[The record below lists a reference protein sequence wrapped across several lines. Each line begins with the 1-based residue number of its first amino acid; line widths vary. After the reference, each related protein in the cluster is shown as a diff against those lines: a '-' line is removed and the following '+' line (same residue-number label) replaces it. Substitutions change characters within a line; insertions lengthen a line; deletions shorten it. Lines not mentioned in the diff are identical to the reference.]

1 MKKLLFCL
9 TLALTFASQSAF
21 AQIYKNKDKGVKI
34 AFFSETPMENISAE
48 SSAGTS
54 MWAFSNDSIAFK
66 VAITTFRFPNSLM
79 EEHFNEN
86 YMESEK
92 YPNATFKGKVSPHID
107 VTKAGTYKVSA
118 TGWLD
123 IHGVKQLRTIE
134 GTLIVNADGTLNL
147 KSTFDVKLADHKITV
162 PSIVGSKIA
171 ETIQVKLNV
180 DYVKR

>member
-1 MKKLLFCL
+1 MIS
-9 TLALTFASQSAF
+9 TSAY
-21 AQIYKNKDKGVKI
+21 AQVFKNKDKGVKI

-48 SSAGTS
+48 STTGTS

-66 VAITTFRFPNSLM
+66 VTISTFKFQNSLM

-86 YMESEK
+86 YMESDK
-92 YPNATFKGKVSPHID
+92 FPNASFKGKVTPHVD
-107 VTKAGTYKVSA
+107 PTKPGTYKVSA

-123 IHGVKQLRTIE
+123 VHGVKKLRTID

-147 KSTFDVKLADHKITV
+147 KSTFDIKLVDHKIEV
-162 PSIVGSKIA
+162 PSMVGNKIA

-180 DYVKR
+180 DYIKR